1 MYSVYSSAWFIGSLS
16 LIFAIMLTI
25 DDLNTSQS
33 VDLAS
38 PALRPP
44 ATIFQWLS
52 LSGFLRLAHE
62 ARSGP

>member
-1 MYSVYSSAWFIGSLS
+1 
-16 LIFAIMLTI
+16 MLTI
-25 DDLNTSQS
+25 DGLNTSQS